1 MQHNYILKNDEIQT
15 IRTLRYGMTALDRFS
30 CDSNIPSIEVIV
42 KFEHRNDVKLKIESS
57 RLNLEAIDFITESIV
72 DKSNKFSEMTS
83 DQFIEFLDNIIS
95 LSEDAHSRVIRRI
108 TKLASEKNIQNL
120 VDRLY
125 RIKDVRH
132 LEVIYELISNDKYC
146 SAILRDRLVQDQD
159 AMEVVADLLMKGY
172 DPKEL
177 QRILSTVQRNYSL
190 RTELILLVL
199 SRSNKKSAARL
210 KEVCMTEKIEI
221 STIDLPRLYGIL
233 RLSKFEQIDLGQLI
247 RRDFSLDQLYQIEA
261 AYRKD
266 INIFKYLDYFEAK
279 HYLKIRLTEA
289 AIIHDRKEVLSQ
301 INYLKEN
308 EYLSFPLLLEF
319 IKSDAYNEKALNR
332 DISDKDANRVMR
344 SFLAINTF

>member
-1 MQHNYILKNDEIQT
+1 MQHNYILKNDVIQT

-266 INIFKYLDYFEAK
+266 IDIFKYLDYFEAK

-319 IKSDAYNEKALNR
+319 IKSDVYNEKALNR

>member
-15 IRTLRYGMTALDRFS
+15 IRILRYGMTALDRFS
-30 CDSNIPSIEVIV
+30 CDSDIPSIEVIV

-83 DQFIEFLDNIIS
+83 DQFIECLDNIIS
-95 LSEDAHSRVIRRI
+95 LSEDARSRVIRRI

-210 KEVCMTEKIEI
+210 KEVCMTEKI
-221 STIDLPRLYGIL
+221 GN
-233 RLSKFEQIDLGQLI
+233 F
-247 RRDFSLDQLYQIEA
+247 
-261 AYRKD
+261 
-266 INIFKYLDYFEAK
+266 N
-279 HYLKIRLTEA
+279 
-289 AIIHDRKEVLSQ
+289 
-301 INYLKEN
+301 N
-308 EYLSFPLLLEF
+308 
-319 IKSDAYNEKALNR
+319 
-332 DISDKDANRVMR
+332 
-344 SFLAINTF
+344 

>member
-15 IRTLRYGMTALDRFS
+15 IRILRYGMTALDRFS
-30 CDSNIPSIEVIV
+30 CDSDIPSIEIIV
-42 KFEHRNDVKLKIESS
+42 KFEHRKDVKLKIESS

-210 KEVCMTEKIEI
+210 KEVCTTEKLEI

-266 INIFKYLDYFEAK
+266 IDIFKYLDYFEAK